1 MENSVQLSGG
11 PTPFEGRVEVC
22 LGGSWGSVCRSGW
35 SSFDAIVTCRQLGF
49 SFRGIYVYNV
59 IHVVMLINNSDN
71 LAVITIIIIIIIIVI
86 IIIIITIM
94 IIN

>member
-35 SSFDAIVTCRQLGF
+35 SSFDAVVTCRQLGF

-59 IHVVMLINNSDN
+59 IHSNVNQ
-71 LAVITIIIIIIIIVI
+71 
-86 IIIIITIM
+86 
-94 IIN
+94 